1 LDKKQK
7 PPSSNNASDDDLFR
21 QALEGVVPLQTP
33 ARSDSRLPRRRVG
46 QRVHESAQELQ
57 DSDLELAHGNHAPHD
72 LSQETNHRKNGVQL
86 KVMQKLKRGRF
97 PVEDS
102 FDLHNLGTHDAKVEL
117 LKFIGSSRRQGLQCI
132 RVIHGKGLRSKGQP
146 LIKLMTR
153 QILREH
159 PQVLAYTACKPN
171 DGGDGASDVLLRM
184 RGSDD

>member
-7 PPSSNNASDDDLFR
+7 PPSGNESSDSDLFR

-33 ARSDSRLPRRRVG
+33 ARSDSRLPRQALRR
-46 QRVHESAQELQ
+46 RANESTQELQ
-57 DSDLELAHGNHAPHD
+57 DSDLELAHGKHPPHD
-72 LSQETNHRKNGVQL
+72 LSHETSHRKNGVQL

-97 PVEDS
+97 PSEDS
-102 FDLHNLGTHDAKVEL
+102 VDLHDMSTHDAKIEL
-117 LKFIGSSRRQGLQCI
+117 LKFISSSKQHGLQCI
-132 RVIHGKGLRSKGQP
+132 RVIHGKGLRSKGPP

-153 QILREH
+153 QLLVDH